1 MSLPR
6 LTGQRRPFKI
16 ALVLGAVVATAAA
29 SVGGAT
35 AATAEAT
42 TSSLY
47 LVQVVGAPLA
57 SYDGDVSGLAATKPI
72 AGEQLDASSAAAV
85 QYRGHLKK
93 RHGDVLRD
101 AGLSESRQTAD
112 YGVTFNGFAARLT
125 EPEADRLARTPGV
138 VKVWP
143 DEIITVDTISTPRFL
158 GLDGANGVWQQEF
171 GGAGRAG
178 EGVIVGVLDSGIWP
192 ENPSFG
198 PLPEP
203 RPDAQ
208 AINKKWHGECV
219 AGVEEPVSCN
229 NKLVGARY
237 YHTSVIP
244 RAAEFLSPRDFN
256 GHGSHTASTA
266 AGTNNVPASIN
277 GGLVGNISGM
287 APQARLAAYKVL
299 WDTGVNGQA
308 SGGTADIVA
317 AIDDAVADGVDV
329 INYSISGSRTLVIDP
344 VEIAYFNAAAAGVF
358 VSTSAGNN
366 GDDVGVSSVA
376 HNSPW
381 LMTVG
386 ASTHDRGSN
395 KTVTLGNG
403 AVYSGI
409 GVGPGAGP
417 ASLILS
423 SNAGLAGADPTQVT
437 LCFIGTLDP
446 AKVTGKIVV
455 CDRGTNNRVD
465 KSLAVANAGGAG
477 MILANVIAASLN
489 ADFHSV
495 PSIHVDHI
503 NGAAIRTYAVG
514 AGATATISAQ
524 DPTPVRA
531 PEMGSFSSFGP
542 ALAGG
547 GDLLKPD
554 ITAPGVD
561 VIAAVAPPGNL
572 GNNFNSL
579 SGTSMSSPHIA
590 GLAALIK
597 SAHPK
602 WSPMWIK
609 SALMT
614 NATPLDNTGQPI
626 RRSGVNATPLNF
638 GSGHVV
644 PAPSFDP
651 GLVYDS
657 TPADWIRYGCALGQ
671 FQQITAPTFCQSFG
685 SADASDLNYPSIAVG
700 DLTGSQTVTR
710 SVTNIDNG
718 TGWYDVTV
726 QAPTGFTA
734 TVSPTRLMVLPHQS
748 ATYTVT
754 IARTT
759 APLGQWAFGSV
770 TLSDG
775 TGGHRGHVVRSPIA
789 VRPVALA
796 APAEFT
802 AAGGTGASMSLKIGY
817 NGTLNASV
825 VGLAGATVGNTLLDV
840 TGPAFNQNAP
850 LATSRT
856 SMISAVIPAGTNFA
870 RWATFDVDFPA
881 GTDVDLFLYR
891 VNANNTRT
899 LVGSSGGG
907 TAEEVIT
914 LNAPAAATYELYADL
929 FATGGGTTTTVK
941 TNHWVVPN
949 GVANGFSATP
959 ASQAVTIGTNATVN
973 LGWSGLTAGTRY
985 LGRVTFTDASAVVLG
1000 RTVVMVT
1007 G

>member
-1 MSLPR
+1 
-6 LTGQRRPFKI
+6 
-16 ALVLGAVVATAAA
+16 LGAVVASAAA

-35 AATAEAT
+35 AATAESA

-57 SYDGDVSGLAATKPI
+57 SYDGSIADLAATKPA
-72 AGEQLDASSAAAV
+72 AGEQLDATSAAAV
-85 QYRGHLKK
+85 KYRDHLKK
-93 RHGDVLRD
+93 NHGDVLRD
-101 AGLSESRQTAD
+101 AGISASRQAAD
-112 YGVTFNGFAARLT
+112 YGVTFNGFAAHLT
-125 EPEADRLARTPGV
+125 ASEADQLAHTPGV

-143 DEIITVDTISTPRFL
+143 DEIITVDTITTPHFL
-158 GLDGANGVWQQEF
+158 GLDGPTGVWQQEF
-171 GGAGRAG
+171 GGADRAG

-198 PLPEP
+198 PLPDP
-203 RPDAQ
+203 RRDAA

-219 AGVEEPVSCN
+219 TGVEEPISCN
-229 NKLVGARY
+229 NKLLGARY
-237 YHTSVIP
+237 YHDSVIP
-244 RAAEFLSPRDFN
+244 RDAEFLSPRDFN
-256 GHGSHTASTA
+256 GHGSHTASTS
-266 AGTNNVPASIN
+266 AGNNNVAATIN
-277 GGLVGNISGM
+277 GGSVGNISGM

-329 INYSISGSRTLVIDP
+329 INYSISGSRTLVVDP
-344 VEIAYFNAAAAGVF
+344 VEIAFFNAAAAGVF

-366 GDDVGVSSVA
+366 GDDIGVSSVA

-386 ASTHDRGSN
+386 ASSHDRGSN

-403 AVYSGI
+403 ASYAGV
-409 GVGPGAGP
+409 GVGPGVGP
-417 ASLILS
+417 APLIPS
-423 SNAGLAGADPTQVT
+423 TGNGLPGADPTQVT

-455 CDRGTNNRVD
+455 CDRGVNNRVD
-465 KSLAVANAGGAG
+465 KSLAVANAGGVG
-477 MILANVIAASLN
+477 MILANTVAGQSLN

-495 PSIHVDHI
+495 PSIHVDNVAGTAI
-503 NGAAIRTYAVG
+503 KAYLTGAG

-531 PEMGSFSSFGP
+531 PEMASFSSFGP

-597 SAHPK
+597 SAHPT

-614 NATPLDNTGQPI
+614 NATTLDNTGQPI

-657 TPADWIRYGCALGQ
+657 TPVDWIRYGCAIGQ
-671 FQQITAPTFCQSFG
+671 IQLITDPSFCPSFG
-685 SADASDLNYPSIAVG
+685 SADPSDLNYPSIAVG
-700 DLTGSQTVTR
+700 DLTGSQTITR

-718 TGWYDVTV
+718 VGWYDATV
-726 QAPTGFTA
+726 QAPPGFTA
-734 TVSPTRLMVLPHQS
+734 TISPARLKVLQHQS

-754 IARTT
+754 ITRTT
-759 APLGQWAFGSV
+759 APLGQYAFGSV

-796 APAEFT
+796 APIEFVAT
-802 AAGGTGASMSLKIGY
+802 GGTGASLSLKIGY
-817 NGTLNASV
+817 NGTLNSSV
-825 VGLAGATVGNTLLDV
+825 VGLVGATVGSTLLDV
-840 TGPAFNQNAP
+840 TGPAFSSGAP
-850 LATSRT
+850 AASSRT
-856 SMISAVIPAGTNFA
+856 SVMSAAIPAGTSFA
-870 RWATFDVDFPA
+870 RFATFDADFPA

-914 LNAPAAATYELYADL
+914 LNAPVAATYELYANL
-929 FATGGGTTTTVK
+929 FALSGGATTTTVR
-941 TNHWVVPN
+941 TNHWVVGN
-949 GVANGFSATP
+949 TVANGFAATP

-973 LGWSGLTAGTRY
+973 LSWSGLTAGVRY
-985 LGRVTFTDASAVVLG
+985 LGRVTFTDASAIVLG
-1000 RTVVMVT
+1000 RTTVMVT